1 MYIVPPLSGFPL
13 ELGTGTQSEKIAMMG
28 HPGGEKKLTISD
40 ILRRVDT
47 IHERHDLRLKL
58 PFISETVQHKPYWL
72 LLNDQLLHNN

>member
-1 MYIVPPLSGFPL
+1 VYIVPPLSGFPL

-47 IHERHDLRLKL
+47 IQLRLKL